1 MKLIDARERFER
13 RREAAAGFSG
23 RVALEGLAFPSKG
36 QLKPLDACTLRR
48 YRDSVRESEQ
58 LMAEIDELN
67 SWASKLKVHSEVL
80 ERETRALLRRLER
93 SLESGSH
100 ALRDISR

>member
-13 RREAAAGFSG
+13 RREAAARFGG
-23 RVALEGLAFPSKG
+23 RVALEGIAGPAPEA
-36 QLKPLDACTLRR
+36 KPPDACALRR

-58 LMAEIDELN
+58 LMADIDELN
-67 SWASKLKVHSEVL
+67 SWASTLKMHSEVL

-93 SLESGSH
+93 TLEAKSH
-100 ALRDISR
+100 ALRDASR

>member
-13 RREAAAGFSG
+13 RREAAARFSG
-23 RVALEGLAFPSKG
+23 RVALEGLAVPS
-36 QLKPLDACTLRR
+36 QPLDACALRR

-58 LMAEIDELN
+58 LMADIDELN
-67 SWASKLKVHSEVL
+67 SWASTLKMHSEVL

-93 SLESGSH
+93 SLEAKSH
-100 ALRDISR
+100 ALRDASR